1 MHARIQFYCTTLSN
15 ILLLNLPLISRIQGV
30 GHSEINSEC
39 PTVFSQQLSIHD
51 KTNKQKWSG
60 NYHPMSV
67 AWGRQGEMK
76 GASVG
81 GDRSP

>member
-15 ILLLNLPLISRIQGV
+15 ILLLNLPLISRMQGV
-30 GHSEINSEC
+30 GHSEINNEC

-60 NYHPMSV
+60 TYHPMSV
-67 AWGRQGEMK
+67 AWGAPRGNEGRK
-76 GASVG
+76 CW
-81 GDRSP
+81 RR